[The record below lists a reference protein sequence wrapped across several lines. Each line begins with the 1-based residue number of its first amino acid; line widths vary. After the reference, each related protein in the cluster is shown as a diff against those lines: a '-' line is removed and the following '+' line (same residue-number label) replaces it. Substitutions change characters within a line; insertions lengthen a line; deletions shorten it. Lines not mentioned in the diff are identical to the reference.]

1 MPDFGPE
8 SPFLPEILALH
19 ARWQPAKAALVVGDE
34 TVSWAELDAE
44 TNRVA
49 NGLKARGIGP
59 GDFVAIVM
67 KNGRAMPEVLLGI
80 MKAGACSV
88 PLNLSITDAAVAAM
102 IKDCGAKL
110 IFATADQTPRV
121 DAIGDA
127 LTPEQAENRI
137 CAGDAAGWED
147 YESWK
152 SAQPDQ
158 PPGIEVPGDAP
169 CNVIYS
175 SGTTGMPKG
184 IVHTHQGRL
193 DWAYDC
199 GLAFRY
205 HADTRTICTI
215 GLYSNIMWLNMLCT
229 ALAGGTLIIHDR
241 FDANEAIADITKQR
255 VTHTAM
261 VPIQFQ
267 RMVEAGATADQLAS
281 FECAITVGSKMHAD
295 LKKTMLALMP
305 DALYELYG
313 LTEGIITIQEPQEA
327 VRNPESVG
335 RPILGCDIKIVGDDN
350 REVPQ
355 GASGEIVSRARYIMP
370 GYLNRAQATE
380 EAQWRDDQGRIW
392 LRTGDMGRLDEE
404 MNLYIVD
411 RKKDMIL
418 SGGQNI
424 YPADIEAILLT
435 HPEVND
441 AAVIGVPSKKWG
453 ETPLAVVVRESGA
466 ALEAEALLG
475 WTNGQLGKQQ
485 RIADVCFVDELPRNP
500 NGKVLKRELRQQF
513 SEEP

>member
-1 MPDFGPE
+1 MPDFE
-8 SPFLPEILALH
+8 SGSPLLPEIIALH
-19 ARWQPAKAALVVGDE
+19 ARWQPAKPALIVADE

-59 GDFVAIVM
+59 GDFVAVVM
-67 KNGRAMPEVLLGI
+67 KNGRAMAEVLLGI

-88 PLNLSITDAAVAAM
+88 PLNLSITDAAIAAM
-102 IKDCGAKL
+102 LKDCGAKL
-110 IFATADQTPRV
+110 ILATGDQAPRV
-121 DAIGDA
+121 DAIGDG

-137 CAGDAAGWED
+137 CAGAPAGWED
-147 YESWK
+147 YDAWK
-152 SAQPDQ
+152 SAQSDQ
-158 PPGIEVPGDAP
+158 SRGIEIPGDAP

-205 HADTRTICTI
+205 HADSRSICTI

-229 ALAGGTLIIHDR
+229 LLAGGTLIIHDR
-241 FDANEAIADITKQR
+241 FDAAEAIAGIANER

-261 VPIQFQ
+261 VPIQYQ
-267 RMVEAGATADQLAS
+267 RMAEAGATADQLSS
-281 FECAITVGSKMHAD
+281 FECAITVGSKMHAE

-305 DALYELYG
+305 NALYELYG
-313 LTEGIITIQEPQEA
+313 LTEGIITIQPPQEA
-327 VRNPESVG
+327 ARNPESVG
-335 RPILGCDIKIVGDDN
+335 RPILGCDIKIVGDDDK
-350 REVPQ
+350 EALQ
-355 GASGEIVSRARYIMP
+355 GASGEIVSRARYVMP
-370 GYLNRAQATE
+370 GYLNRPEATE
-380 EAQWRDDQGRIW
+380 EAQWRDDQGRSW

-441 AAVIGVPSKKWG
+441 AAVIGVPSRKWG
-453 ETPLAVVVRESGA
+453 ETPLAVVVREAAA
-466 ALEAEALLG
+466 ALEPDALLG

-485 RIADVCFVDELPRNP
+485 RIADVRFVDELPRNP
-500 NGKVLKRELRQQF
+500 NGKILKRELRQQF
-513 SEEP
+513 SEEL